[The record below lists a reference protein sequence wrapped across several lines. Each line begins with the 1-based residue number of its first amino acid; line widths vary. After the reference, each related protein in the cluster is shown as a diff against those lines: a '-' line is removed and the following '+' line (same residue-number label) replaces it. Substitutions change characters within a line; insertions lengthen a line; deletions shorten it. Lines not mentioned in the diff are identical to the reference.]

1 MTEDSNASLEALLPG
16 KAKQT
21 KPVTKGNNINNA
33 AIIPAYFIN
42 VTIVNNKVVPI
53 TIKKR

>member
-1 MTEDSNASLEALLPG
+1 MIEDSNASLEALLPG
-16 KAKQT
+16 RAKQSM
-21 KPVTKGNNINNA
+21 PVTKGNNINNA
-33 AIIPAYFIN
+33 AIIPTYLIK